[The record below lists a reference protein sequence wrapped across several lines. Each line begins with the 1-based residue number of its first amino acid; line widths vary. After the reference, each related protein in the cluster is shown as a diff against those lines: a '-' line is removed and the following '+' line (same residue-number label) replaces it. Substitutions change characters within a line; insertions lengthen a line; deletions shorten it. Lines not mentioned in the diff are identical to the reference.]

1 MLFFLITLE
10 HIKTFRTLPLCNP
23 RLVPAGAPAISTSI
37 IPANYSGGSKMDLT
51 DFCKIFSI
59 VDSIKQCLQDNTI
72 MGTHAFSHMSST
84 DLQDMGFKLS
94 EVIDLKE
101 AIYKG
106 MGSGAQLNS
115 KLFVTFSLSWDS
127 RLLTLYTLSCV
138 RGKPRSADSRQK
150 FTTTRSSAG
159 VNLCFPALKALMDT
173 PPVTKRCNMLLDTL
187 CMSATAW

>member
-1 MLFFLITLE
+1 MQ
-10 HIKTFRTLPLCNP
+10 PP

-37 IPANYSGGSKMDLT
+37 IPANYSEGFKMDLT
-51 DFCKIFSI
+51 DFCKIFAI

-84 DLQDMGFKLS
+84 NLQDMGLKLG

-115 KLFVTFSLSWDS
+115 KLFVNKIILIVSGLLSAHIIYIIMCE
-127 RLLTLYTLSCV
+127 RE
-138 RGKPRSADSRQK
+138 
-150 FTTTRSSAG
+150 
-159 VNLCFPALKALMDT
+159 ALI
-173 PPVTKRCNMLLDTL
+173 C
-187 CMSATAW
+187 